1 MIMKSI
7 IFIVSL
13 IGILNSDIHSQVM
26 TGFSMSERTFIKNVI
41 KVQDEKPVKITKRSD
56 NHIVIEFKLTMVV
69 LKPDG
74 FIGETWIRNEGDW
87 LSLGT
92 AEEAY

>member
-1 MIMKSI
+1 MIMKNM
-7 IFIVSL
+7 IFILSL
-13 IGILNSDIHSQVM
+13 IGILNSDIHSQVI
-26 TGFSMSERTFIKNVI
+26 TGLSISEKTFVKNVI
-41 KVQDEKPVKITKRSD
+41 KVQNEKPVKITKRMD

-74 FIGETWIRNEGDW
+74 FIGETWIYTDGDW

>member
-1 MIMKSI
+1 MKNMIL
-7 IFIVSL
+7 VLSL
-13 IGILNSDIHSQVM
+13 IGFISSDLHSQKMKGLSRV
-26 TGFSMSERTFIKNVI
+26 ERKFVKNVI
-41 KVQDEKPVKITKRSD
+41 KVHNEKVVEITKRKD
-56 NHIVIEFKLTMVV
+56 NHIVIEFNSTMVV

-74 FIGETWIRNEGDW
+74 FIGETWILEDGDW

>member
-1 MIMKSI
+1 MKSI
-7 IFIVSL
+7 ILVLSL
-13 IGILNSDIHSQVM
+13 IGFISSDLHSQTMKGLSKV
-26 TGFSMSERTFIKNVI
+26 ERRFVRNVI
-41 KVQDEKPVKITKRSD
+41 RVQNEKPVEITKRKD
-56 NHIVIEFKLTMVV
+56 NHIVIEFNSTMVV

-74 FIGETWIRNEGDW
+74 FIGETWILEDGDW